1 MILNEHQYVTTRAR
15 VSEFTKAILILK
27 NSDDSSDPSQ
37 QLRKTAQLDA
47 LGAQLDELQE
57 EIAEYESLRVV

>member
-1 MILNEHQYVTTRAR
+1 MILNEHQYITTKVR
-15 VSEFTKAILILK
+15 VNEFIKAILILK
-27 NSDDSSDPSQ
+27 NSNDSSDPNQ

-47 LGAQLDELQE
+47 LSTQLDELQE